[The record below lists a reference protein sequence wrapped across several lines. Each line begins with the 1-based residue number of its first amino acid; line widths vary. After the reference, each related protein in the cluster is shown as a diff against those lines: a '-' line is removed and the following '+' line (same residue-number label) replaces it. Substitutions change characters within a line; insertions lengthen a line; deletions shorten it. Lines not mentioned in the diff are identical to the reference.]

1 VTDLAG
7 YRIYYG
13 PSASEM
19 TKTIDI
25 AGASSTNYVVNGLA
39 VGHYYF
45 SVVAFNSAGLDSG
58 NSSEASTILWV
69 NASVCALCSPGCYG
83 DVPRNA
89 RLLSTFYE
97 SSAPSQ
103 CTNSCGA

>member
-58 NSSEASTILWV
+58 NSSEASTIL
-69 NASVCALCSPGCYG
+69 
-83 DVPRNA
+83 
-89 RLLSTFYE
+89 
-97 SSAPSQ
+97 
-103 CTNSCGA
+103 